1 MTGIRKKILVSL
13 DSLLDTRLGAMR
25 AYSEGLFQHLWRDSA
40 YYNRLVDD
48 YEHFGAGTT
57 LMWKN
62 VYKQRGELKN
72 EKGQFKVLALS
83 NPTMMCAIVGV
94 MLRDTYAQAIDD
106 PIVKGCDVFINTY
119 PYNLPEVDQ
128 NEISLAMEEL
138 ILPGDVEDGALL
150 FDSKITCVY
159 LPHEHLTVDAMRE
172 DWNTVIMYDWFDW
185 FDVQAKAIYESKRG
199 ATLTGFIV
207 PEMLREMVKRK
218 TLMDSNG
225 KLQNP
230 FTEVKR
236 TLALSF
242 QLSFWSP
249 ACFSLPNPYDLI
261 EATKMKAAQSTA

>member
-57 LMWKN
+57 LMWRN
-62 VYKQRGELKN
+62 VYKQRGELLDDQGRPKI
-72 EKGQFKVLALS
+72 LALS

-106 PIVKGCDVFINTY
+106 PVIQGCDVSINIY
-119 PYNLPEVDQ
+119 PYNLPQVDQ
-128 NEISLAMEEL
+128 EEIALAMEEL
-138 ILPGDVEDGALL
+138 ILPGDAEDGALL
-150 FDSKITCVY
+150 FDSKIECVY
-159 LPHEHLTVDAMRE
+159 IPHDQLTIEAVRE
-172 DWNTVIMYDWFDW
+172 DWSTVIMYDWFDW
-185 FDVQAKAIYESKRG
+185 FDIQAKRIYESERG
-199 ATLTGFIV
+199 ATLTGVIV

-218 TLMDSNG
+218 TLMDANG

-230 FTEVKR
+230 FVEVKR
-236 TLALSF
+236 TLSLSF

-249 ACFSLPNPYDLI
+249 ACFSLPNPYELI
-261 EATKMKAAQSTA
+261 DAAKMHQGQKPA